1 MVARGPAIGLT
12 VLSLSLF
19 LSAAWATGIER
30 QSREAAIR
38 MRLAVFFFMDQIITE
53 GREERSSLR
62 MTASKAVHYDEKGE
76 GMVEGTPGGWG
87 VSRRG
92 Y

>member
-1 MVARGPAIGLT
+1 
-12 VLSLSLF
+12 
-19 LSAAWATGIER
+19 
-30 QSREAAIR
+30 
-38 MRLAVFFFMDQIITE
+38 
-53 GREERSSLR
+53 

-92 Y
+92 YWTGRDGRRETRADEKVRANTALSHLPLCALSGLLCAKDGYDSRNGRRGQQSHL